1 MNRKRKKEIG
11 FIRVGECLYR
21 YHNPGKRAHGKYYFK
36 GQIGKREF
44 MRSLKTTDRAYA
56 VRLAADFRRSREH
69 LDPSADKI
77 VLACR
82 CRQEACKCD
91 TLINLYRS
99 LARFTKLKEH
109 TRSNKER
116 IFERIKRHWPGGPS
130 TLVSRIRPS
139 DCEKWLSRYAYL
151 SASTFNDHL
160 WLLKDLFAMAV
171 DDRLLQSSP
180 AAKLEARKREDPERL
195 TPTFEQFQ
203 AIVASVR
210 SQKFNGHGAE
220 ESADFLEFMGLTG
233 LGQAEAS
240 VLTQGDVRFEAGQLS
255 VLRRKT
261 SKRFFVP
268 IYPQVRPLLEKL
280 CKGKAHNEK
289 LFKIAD
295 AKKALAAACDRLN
308 LPPFSQRSLHRM
320 FITRA
325 IERGV
330 DVKVIAEW
338 QGHRDG
344 SLILSTYS
352 HVRPIHSQRMAQ
364 LMTTKEPENVVRM
377 PSAKEQAS

>member
-1 MNRKRKKEIG
+1 MNRKTKNETG
-11 FIRVGECLYR
+11 FVRVGECLYR
-21 YHNPGKRAHGKYYFK
+21 QTHNGIYYFK
-36 GQIGKREF
+36 GQIGGREF
-44 MRSLKTTDRAYA
+44 TRSLKTTDRAYA
-56 VRLAADFRRSREH
+56 NRKAAKFRKEREQLDPAADRM
-69 LDPSADKI
+69 P
-77 VLACR
+77 LACR
-82 CRQEACKCD
+82 CRQEKACECE

-99 LARFTKLKEH
+99 LARFTKLREH
-109 TRSNKER
+109 TRDNKVR
-116 IFERIKRHWPGGPS
+116 IFDRIKRHWPDGAD
-130 TLVSRIRPS
+130 TLISQIRPS

-171 DDRLLQSSP
+171 DDRLLASSP
-180 AAKLEARKREDPERL
+180 AAKLEARRRMDPERQ
-195 TPTFEQFQ
+195 TPSFEQFE
-203 AIVASVR
+203 AIIASVR

-220 ESADFLEFMGLTG
+220 DSADFLEFMGLAG

-240 VLTQGDVRFEAGQLS
+240 ALTRGRVLFESDQIE
-255 VLRRKT
+255 VLRQKT

-280 CKGKAHNEK
+280 CEGKAHNEK

-295 AKKALAAACDRLN
+295 AKKALAAACERLKFP
-308 LPPFSQRSLHRM
+308 LFSQRSLRRM

-338 QGHRDG
+338 QGHKDG
-344 SLILSTYS
+344 GKLILSTYS
-352 HVRPIHSQRMAQ
+352 YVRPVHSQRMAA
-364 LMTTKEPENVVRM
+364 LIDH
-377 PSAKEQAS
+377 

>member
-1 MNRKRKKEIG
+1 MNRKEKKETG
-11 FIRVGECLYR
+11 FVRVGECLYR
-21 YHNPGKRAHGKYYFK
+21 QTHNGKYYFK
-36 GQIGKREF
+36 GQIGGREF
-44 MRSLKTTDRAYA
+44 TRSLKTTDRAYA
-56 VRLAADFRRSREH
+56 TRLAAEFRRDREH
-69 LDPSADKI
+69 LDPSADKMA
-77 VLACR
+77 LACP
-82 CRQEACKCD
+82 CRHKKVCKCN

-99 LARFTKLKEH
+99 LARFAKLKEH

-116 IFERIKRHWPGGPS
+116 IFERIKRHWPTGAD
-130 TLVSRIRPS
+130 TLIGKIRPS

-151 SASTFNDHL
+151 SASTFNDHI

-171 DDRLLQSSP
+171 DDRLLVSSP
-180 AAKLEARKREDPERL
+180 AAKLETRKRVDPERL
-195 TPTFEQFQ
+195 TPTFEQFEGII
-203 AIVASVR
+203 ATVR
-210 SQKFNGHGAE
+210 AQKFNGHGAE
-220 ESADFLEFMGLTG
+220 DSANFLEFMGLAG

-240 VLTQGDVRFEAGQLS
+240 VLTRGDVHFESDQIS

-280 CKGKAHNEK
+280 CEGRAHDEK

-295 AKKALAAACDRLN
+295 AKKALAAACKRLN
-308 LPPFSQRSLHRM
+308 FPPFSQRSLRRM

-338 QGHRDG
+338 QGHKDG

-352 HVRPIHSQRMAQ
+352 HVRPVHSQRMAQ
-364 LMTTKEPENVVRM
+364 LMTTVEPENLVQL
-377 PSAKEQAS
+377 PKAEGAA